1 VLAPRRDKGTVEMM
15 LWLEK
20 ECLSNRIDKSLA
32 VNEANKTKQN
42 KTEQNKSPKAFSSPF
57 YVSFP

>member
-1 VLAPRRDKGTVEMM
+1 MM